1 MKKVLIG
8 LLLLNVLT
16 VCFSQVSIN
25 ITYLADTVVSS
36 SQTIDDALLNENS
49 FRDTELLVFPLKT
62 SSVVNVVRMADF
74 KKVYTGTISDMD
86 GKVIKTIKLDA
97 INNQI
102 SLRNFGFGLYVLKI
116 DSDDKPVA
124 EVNDINQSKAVDN
137 KDQ

>member
-1 MKKVLIG
+1 
-8 LLLLNVLT
+8 
-16 VCFSQVSIN
+16 
-25 ITYLADTVVSS
+25 
-36 SQTIDDALLNENS
+36 
-49 FRDTELLVFPLKT
+49 
-62 SSVVNVVRMADF
+62 MADF

>member
-1 MKKVLIG
+1 MKKGLIG
-8 LLLLNVLT
+8 LLLLNILT
-16 VCFSQVSIN
+16 TSFSQVSIN
-25 ITYLADTVVSS
+25 ISYLADTVVTNSE
-36 SQTIDDALLNENS
+36 TIDDALLNENS
-49 FRDTELLVFPLKT
+49 FRDSELLVFPLKT

-86 GKVIKTIKLDA
+86 GKVLKTVKLDA

-102 SLRNFGFGLYVLKI
+102 NLKNFGFGLYVLKI

-124 EVNDINQSKAVDN
+124 EVNDINQSRAVEN